1 MRKFKKLISFWS
13 IGVLLI
19 IIFISF
25 LKVINSDIKLAHQG
39 IFIYQKPFSWVKYHL
54 TTSLK
59 KSYSKLFNKYKETG
73 LPQRLLFINSQYE
86 KKLLSKLNFN
96 HTLVFAQQVIK
107 FRLFTSF
114 DKFK

>member
-39 IFIYQKPFSWVKYHL
+39 IFIYQKPFQNYLINIRKPAYL
-54 TTSLK
+54 KDYSL
-59 KSYSKLFNKYKETG
+59 
-73 LPQRLLFINSQYE
+73 
-86 KKLLSKLNFN
+86 
-96 HTLVFAQQVIK
+96 
-107 FRLFTSF
+107 
-114 DKFK
+114 